1 VKTKSLMFVLF
12 FTILMIGIKDH
23 TAFAS
28 VSDPNKI
35 YYLDLGKNMSGN
47 SESSTGVGKYE
58 WISYFRSD
66 KTVYGGVSKDY
77 PIGGTSSGYYDY
89 QYVKF
94 KLRPGARLDS
104 LKIAGQ
110 TFTEFEEFIP
120 LKAPSNVQGQ
130 IGDKKV
136 TLTWD
141 YDKTKYGDRFWIWI
155 DGVQTT
161 FAAYNLRTLT
171 YDRLTNDKTYTIGLS
186 YWISDFDGHSEVV
199 EMKLTPTTPRPPTKV
214 VLTADIQSIK
224 VDFDA
229 VPNAVGYY
237 LYYGTNKIRITD
249 NSYTINDLPENIPVS
264 IQVTTIYAG
273 DTESTKSVAV
283 TAIPLKVPVNE
294 DTDKFVI
301 SNLNK
306 SVDSASSI
314 LLHWLPIDS
323 IYLKQYK
330 VYQDNILI
338 STVFQNSLSISGLIE
353 GQTYVFKVT
362 PVDSFDKEF
371 PGATLTYTVPIPD
384 TIPPGIPK
392 DIKVVPDRY
401 TAHVTWGAPS
411 DPDLLGYYIYL
422 DDDRINASPQLNN
435 SFTLNTL
442 KIDSEYTVSVV
453 SVDTSGNM
461 SRPSNPV
468 RFRTLTL
475 QTVPAAPGNLIVN
488 SFYKGANL
496 SWLPSSSAE
505 EYIVYMD
512 GEQLFKTVQTNA
524 KVNNLSNGQSYS
536 FEVTAINQIGE
547 SDKVG
552 PIVVT
557 PSESSPVDVTLGYS
571 LKDISDGTANM
582 FSAQWLL
589 LAFAISIP
597 LSFYISNRVKG
608 LING

>member
-1 VKTKSLMFVLF
+1 MKTKSLMFVLF

-28 VSDPNKI
+28 VSDSDKI
-35 YYLDLGKNMSGN
+35 YYLDLGKSTTGN
-47 SESSTGVGKYE
+47 TASTVGTGYFE

-66 KTVYGGVSKDY
+66 KTSYGGVAYSH
-77 PIGGTSSGYYDY
+77 PINGNSTGYYEY
-89 QYVKF
+89 QYIKF
-94 KLRPGARLDS
+94 KLQKGARLDS
-104 LKIAGQ
+104 MKIGGVN
-110 TFTEFEEFIP
+110 FTEFSEFIQQKP
-120 LKAPSNVQGQ
+120 PINVQGQ

-141 YDKTKYGDRFWIWI
+141 YEKPVSGSRFWIWV
-155 DGVQTT
+155 DGIPKTYAT
-161 FAAYNLRTLT
+161 YNLRTLT
-171 YDRLTNDKTYTIGLS
+171 YPGLTNDRTYTIGLS
-186 YWISDFDGHSEVV
+186 YWMNDFEGHTDVV
-199 EMKLTPTTPRPPTKV
+199 NMQLTPTTPRPPTKV

-249 NSYTINDLPENIPVS
+249 NSYTIKDLPENVPVAV
-264 IQVTTIYAG
+264 QVSTIYAG
-273 DTESTKSVAV
+273 DSESTKSVAV

-294 DTDKFVI
+294 DVDKFVI

-330 VYQDNILI
+330 VYQDNVLI

-371 PGATLTYTVPIPD
+371 PGATLSYTVPIPD

-392 DIKVVPDRY
+392 DIRVVPDRY

-422 DDDRINASPQLNN
+422 DDDRVNASPQLNN

-536 FEVTAINQIGE
+536 FEVAAINQIGE

-571 LKDISDGTANM
+571 LKDISDGTANL